1 MGKHSLPEEPASR
14 RLPFESATI
23 EYKASTTGEVVET
36 VLAFLN
42 TAGGHLYLGITDAGL
57 ICGIPKPDSAINSQ
71 ISKITSNISPNCQK
85 FIQARIITIG
95 THHVLEIAVAQG
107 FGGPFH
113 RRSQE
118 LAPNNVLVR
127 LGPSTRKTDEAQFKQ
142 LIIEQAHPIPIR
154 FPEPLNFAAIT
165 ADYCVVPQADTTTVL
180 QPAPKPNLIPVET
193 NPDYCPTNTKFKAK
207 QLAKNISDSTKF
219 TLNLHLPT
227 GKKVTNT
234 GGANSH
240 LKVISHRLGPY
251 QDQYWLKYPDSML
264 RTMLRTILA
273 LPMQPGST
281 AHIAISTQYTLLKVS
296 ALPFDPKKV
305 NLEAICSK
313 YQPYAL
319 QIARRPEANAHDITI
334 LVPNANF
341 LALAAN
347 LPLTT
352 RQVLQT
358 LLITAKAQRAQIC
371 AETNIEAIPC
381 QMALDQ
387 LIQLG
392 FVKKCAGS
400 GKHSAPDFAL
410 IE

>member
-71 ISKITSNISPNCQK
+71 ISKITENISPSCQR
-85 FIQARIITIG
+85 FIQARIITID
-95 THHVLEIAVAQG
+95 THHVLEIGVAKG

-118 LAPNNVLVR
+118 LPPSNVLVR
-127 LGPSTRKTDEAQFKQ
+127 VGPSTRKTDEAQFKQ
-142 LIIEQAHPIPIR
+142 LITAQAHPIPIR
-154 FPEPLNFAAIT
+154 FPEPLDFSSVT
-165 ADYCVVPQADTTTVL
+165 ADLCVAPQIDTS
-180 QPAPKPNLIPVET
+180 
-193 NPDYCPTNTKFKAK
+193 KFIAK
-207 QLAKNISDSTKF
+207 QLGKNISDTTKF
-219 TLNLHLPT
+219 TLVLQLPS

-234 GGANSH
+234 GGATSH
-240 LKVISHRLGPY
+240 LKVISNRLGPY
-251 QDQYWLKYPDSML
+251 QAKTWLRYPDSML
-264 RTMLRTILA
+264 RTMLRTVLA
-273 LPMQPGST
+273 LPIQPGST
-281 AHIAISTQYTLLKVS
+281 AHIAIGPHFTLLKVS
-296 ALPFDPKKV
+296 AMPFDPKKV
-305 NLEAICSK
+305 NLEAICDQ
-313 YQPYAL
+313 YRPYPL
-319 QIARRPEANAHDITI
+319 QITRRAAANAHDITI

-347 LPLTT
+347 LPITT

-371 AETNIEAIPC
+371 TETNIDAIPC